1 MNTPAHP
8 LVSVIIPAY
17 NSAQY
22 LPEAI
27 ESVLGQ
33 TYPHVEAVIVNDGST
48 DQSEQ
53 VLQEYQARDPRV
65 KVVYQNNQGLPSA
78 RNTGIQASSGQFLC
92 YLDADDVIQPEKIQR
107 QLEYLLA
114 HPEIDLVYSDYTR
127 ADPNLQFL
135 TEELIQIRRFSLR
148 EAYVYTNVFP
158 VMSALMRRTLADRVG
173 GFDPALRAA
182 EDWDYWVRC
191 ERAGTFGYLPGL
203 FSVYRIHGTQM
214 HKDYEL
220 MLKYCR
226 MAAAKNF
233 ADDPRSYRRMV
244 GSVLWWQFGL
254 KMQQQD
260 RKRFEALFT
269 PELLRSALRM
279 VWEVRSLKDVLLI
292 RSIFRHGL

>member
-1 MNTPAHP
+1 MNQPAPP

-17 NSAQY
+17 NSARY

-27 ESVLGQ
+27 ESVLAQ
-33 TYPHVEAVIVNDGST
+33 TYPHVEAVVVNDGST
-48 DQSEQ
+48 DQSGE
-53 VLQEYQARDPRV
+53 VLREYQARDPRV
-65 KVVYQNNQGLPSA
+65 KVVNQPNAGLPSA
-78 RNTGIQASSGQFLC
+78 RNSGIQASSGQFLC
-92 YLDADDVIQPEKIQR
+92 YLDADDVIHPDKIQK
-107 QLEYLLA
+107 QLDYLLA
-114 HPEIDLVYSDYTR
+114 HPDIDLVYSDYSR
-127 ADPNLQFL
+127 ADENLQFL
-135 TEELIQIRRFSLR
+135 NDEVIRIRQMPLR

-158 VMSALMRRTLADRVG
+158 VMSPLLRRSLADRVG

-191 ERAGTFGYLPGL
+191 ERAGRFGYLPGQ

-214 HKDYEL
+214 HKDYEF

-233 ADDPRSYRRMV
+233 PNDPRSYRRMI

-254 KMQQQD
+254 KIRQ
-260 RKRFEALFT
+260 RGCSRFQALFS
-269 PELLRSALRM
+269 PDLLGSALRM
-279 VWEVRSLKDVLLI
+279 VWEVKSLKDALFI